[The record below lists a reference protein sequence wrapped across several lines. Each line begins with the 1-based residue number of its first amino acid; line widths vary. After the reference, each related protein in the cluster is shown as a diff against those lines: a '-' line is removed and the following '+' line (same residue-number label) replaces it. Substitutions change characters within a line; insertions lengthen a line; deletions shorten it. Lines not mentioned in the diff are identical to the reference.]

1 MGRGASLGSGGLA
14 RWEPLARRPGQPR
27 ALYLPR
33 CPISLDRTDLRPSWK
48 IATPY
53 RIADGRF
60 QCTVK
65 EASDQTADLNSSSCM
80 AVIISSHRTTAAM
93 MNSIHSLLS
102 ENHPCTLFMAS
113 LHPGYHAL
121 PNPTHYHIYGR

>member
-27 ALYLPR
+27 AHYLPR

-80 AVIISSHRTTAAM
+80 AVIISEPPRVDRRLQLLRRWSHDEADQQ
-93 MNSIHSLLS
+93 
-102 ENHPCTLFMAS
+102 
-113 LHPGYHAL
+113 
-121 PNPTHYHIYGR
+121 